1 MKESILRNASLEV
14 FCDACDAMAETDV
27 TGVLGRVT
35 APTLVLHGDED
46 VLTPLDAGPD
56 GAGARA
62 IHEGIAGSELYLL
75 EGCGH
80 GVLFERSE
88 EAVGAVIAFLSRK
101 A

>member
-1 MKESILRNASLEV
+1 MRSGTILASRG
-14 FCDACDAMAETDV
+14 
-27 TGVLGRVT
+27 GVLAGLLDRET
-35 APTLVLHGDED
+35 PDSK
-46 VLTPLDAGPD
+46 LTPAPLDTGPD

-75 EGCGH
+75 KGCGH

-88 EAVGAVIAFLSRK
+88 EAVGAVIEFLTRE